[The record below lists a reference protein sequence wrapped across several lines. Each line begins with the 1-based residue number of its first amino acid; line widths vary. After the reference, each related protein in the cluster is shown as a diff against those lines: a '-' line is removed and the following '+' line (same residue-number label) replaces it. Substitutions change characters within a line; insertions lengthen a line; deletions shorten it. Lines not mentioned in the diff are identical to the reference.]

1 MQMISTSEL
10 DKNVITQ
17 FFIKHWESPQMVI
30 FSGVFQCDVLDGYA
44 VKGEDGAI
52 NGFISYVIEDQE
64 CEIISLDSVIENKGI
79 GTALLSQVERTAKE
93 KGCHRMK
100 LVTTNDN
107 LHAMGFYQKR
117 GYQLH
122 ELYINAVDKARQIKP
137 EIPLIADNGIP
148 IRDEILFIKKLI

>member
-1 MQMISTSEL
+1 M
-10 DKNVITQ
+10 NA
-17 FFIKHWESPQMVI
+17 KHWGSPQMVI
-30 FSGVFQCDVLDGYA
+30 SSGNV
-44 VKGEDGAI
+44 
-52 NGFISYVIEDQE
+52 
-64 CEIISLDSVIENKGI
+64 
-79 GTALLSQVERTAKE
+79 KE

-107 LHAMGFYQKR
+107 LQAMGFYQKR

-148 IRDEILFIKKLI
+148 IRDEILFIKNLF

>member
-1 MQMISTSEL
+1 MQIISTTEL
-10 DKNVITQ
+10 DKNVVTQ
-17 FFIKHWESPQMVI
+17 FFINHWGSPQMVI
-30 FSGVFQCDVLDGYA
+30 SSGVYHCDALDGYA
-44 VKGEDGAI
+44 VQDEDGVI
-52 NGFISYVIEDQE
+52 NGFITYVLEDNE

-79 GTALLSQVERTAKE
+79 GTALMNLVEQTAKE

-122 ELYINAVDKARQIKP
+122 ELYVNAVDKARQIKP
-137 EIPLIADNGIP
+137 GIPLFADNGIP
-148 IRDEILFIKKLI
+148 IRDEILFVKEL